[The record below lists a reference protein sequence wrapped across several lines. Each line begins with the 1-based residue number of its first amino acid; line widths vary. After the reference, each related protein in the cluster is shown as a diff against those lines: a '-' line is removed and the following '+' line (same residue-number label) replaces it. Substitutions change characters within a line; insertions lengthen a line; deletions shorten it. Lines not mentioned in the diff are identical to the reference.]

1 MSNAVKND
9 PDNTEKATH
18 YNSRTIEA
26 IEFIR
31 ELDFALGSVFKYVW
45 RDGLKDA
52 STVERKKRN
61 YYIRDALIHRPVT
74 LGVLHADTL
83 IRKLSFI
90 CDQFEDDDFELL
102 VAVLSAAT
110 GDYALLAE
118 QAKKH
123 ELFSTAE
130 TKFLLKA

>member
-1 MSNAVKND
+1 MPKAVQID

-52 STVERKKRN
+52 TTVERKKRN
-61 YYIRDALIHRPVT
+61 YYIRDALVHRPVT
-74 LGVLHADTL
+74 IGVHHADML

-90 CDQFEDDDFELL
+90 CDQFETEDFELL
-102 VAVLSAAT
+102 VAVLTAAT
-110 GDYALLAE
+110 GDYSLLAE
-118 QAKKH
+118 QAKKN

-130 TKFLLKA
+130 TKFLLKV